1 MADNPTY
8 DFVLNGLDLT
18 ANTTRIQLHKRNMNA
33 YNHVL
38 RQSTPTGARSGR
50 SIFVVSAEMAFPNTD
65 EINNK
70 LRHLIAHFKVSPFA
84 HISSRYVSN
93 AALSE
98 VTESSNLAVTLSN
111 LSVYTVP
118 DLPESLFANFDMTLF
133 NYLPYSPD
141 FSFKNELTG
150 PRIDEKNKYQK
161 VIDPTQSNLYQ
172 KGFQRVLGATPTIAA
187 ANNDLTIA
195 YNTYIRDTPPTAGH
209 LSESEVAEIGKTL
222 FSSNTSDTRIIGPN
236 SKMHR
241 NATGT
246 FKHLARLYK
255 RKYGAGMPVSNMF
268 IPAGGIDF
276 YTDETEDKAVMN
288 EHMAGL
294 AFDLALYP
302 IDNTGITELKSK
314 YYNDKRYKSFV
325 TIAQE
330 NSFTPNKNRPWHFS
344 YTGELGKKNVEE
356 IIRENHSIG
365 SLVSDKK
372 NALDNE
378 DYIRIYTDFLKQK
391 RSADYLPTNARNIW
405 KIQASQT
412 IVQGNDRLAVTS
424 VNVSLTHNVTS
435 IPIVGHE
442 YPTTQYMG
450 GKHAKAIFALEG
462 LRNDQI
468 DNIKLAL
475 NTAHNNENDFK
486 RVRDNNVLTIINPIT
501 RLFGLEHCLTDNT
514 ESSTVPGNPD
524 MDIFVFSVT
533 EYDPWFT
540 EGFSRE
546 DVMANK
552 QIKTKAFSLI
562 DKYLEYGTMS
572 EFIGQLGASDYG
584 GTKDSL
590 VDLALEGLQAT
601 FSSDTRTIGVKS
613 KYGPHVKDYSP
624 VLESHIKNVA
634 DILNDYIS
642 NEDVHSGY
650 VDNMG
655 SIYGLDK
662 KVKDLISTK
671 KPKIIAKRKPG
682 AAGTGVAAMD
692 YAPDDSINVAI
703 PAKIYEK
710 LSNEFW
716 SMLGNGIFQLD
727 QFKSVDKE
735 INKLRTQSL
744 TECYRDLN
752 LPTTIT
758 SEPIDTDPDYY
769 FWSEDNDTDY
779 FETLLTDVK
788 QYAEESLEIAM
799 KMETIKKDW
808 RPADVWSNESA
819 SNGHERPKEYGSSD
833 KNDYFRIN
841 EEFAR
846 NHDFS
851 INGLK
856 DMLSTL
862 VDQAHDD
869 EIFTMNRAFPTYK
882 VYFIE
887 EDEDE
892 EFHLI
897 PKLSF
902 DDFFGYNAVH
912 DIKIIRSRKVP
923 ADLCILTM
931 SNLNQKLTNVA
942 KYNAGDDDKFYET
955 RGTDK
960 ESLSENPIDA
970 LILRPGQKIQVRLGY
985 SNDPRKL
992 ETVFNGQIVEAGGTH
1007 TVTIVC
1013 QSYATELV
1021 SQIKGVEEPEEI
1033 RKEPEKITGG
1043 LLAKIMQSPEVVHF
1057 GTRKKTA
1064 IANIIL
1070 TGKEEIASAG
1080 NSLYGPN
1087 LDPRDDNIFPPNI
1100 ELYLVDSTLFNPG
1113 GSYWDISVMGGV
1125 KGVWDGLFSAK
1136 TAIAAA
1142 AAGTVTAGTGSV
1154 VVYAGASI
1162 VNFAKGAVERY
1173 VDLDYKIFHTTIWDI
1188 FKEMELRHPGWIAS
1202 PTVYGDR
1209 MSMFF
1214 GVPDMGHWSRPET
1227 LDEYQKNTPLRKE
1240 VPGHGVAV
1248 TLLNQNRRRDGI
1260 SGVPVELDESAVN
1273 IRKSIVRDRFTPFR
1287 KHFYLADKIN
1297 IISNDIKVNAD
1308 VYNAV
1313 TVQYVDDVKDI
1324 DEYGNVNYKTGNTK
1338 TLKVDKDL
1346 RDENVNLLFSQQP
1359 NCEGEFMAT
1368 RYAQGLLLRHLK
1380 DVYIGSIT
1388 VLGNPKIKPYD
1399 VCHVFDDIADM
1410 YGPVEVEQVV
1420 HHFSSETGF
1429 ITEIV
1434 PDLCVS
1440 GNEYATMALQQA
1452 MGEINYLK
1460 YLGAGALWAKFRFAG
1475 VKAAPHVIGAVLGTT
1490 KKGVVEKAVAGAAET
1505 GILRGLVAGEK
1516 IKSAGHS
1523 AYLHSLYAK
1532 GKAVGMAEDAYLKS
1546 LYAREAFS
1554 KTKNAAGLGAAA
1566 KQAAGTAKVK
1576 LSVTGST
1583 LLNKVTD
1590 FKSKSGVSLRLRG
1603 GFKGLLRLA
1612 YRTVGKR
1619 GLIGV
1624 GAFVL
1629 YGIGSIY
1636 IKETQERQ
1644 PIIIKPLVVN
1654 KVPFVAG
1661 IEGFKH
1667 DTLWSAYS
1675 DRFGEAFDD
1684 VEDAWEDVKEGLA
1697 EVFSEV
1703 WE

>member
-38 RQSTPTGARSGR
+38 RQSTPTGSRSGR

-84 HISSRYVSN
+84 RISSRYISN

-98 VTESSNLAVTLSN
+98 ETESSTVAVTLSN

-118 DLPESLFANFDMTLF
+118 DLPDSLFANFDMTIF

-141 FSFKNELTG
+141 FAFKNEQTG
-150 PRIDEKNKYQK
+150 PRIDEENKYQK
-161 VIDPTQSNLYQ
+161 VVKPEDSNLYQ
-172 KGFQRVLGATPTIAA
+172 KGFSRILNSIPTIDA
-187 ANNDLTIA
+187 ANHDLAIA
-195 YNTYIRDTPPTAGH
+195 YNTYIRDTPPTTGDIKETE
-209 LSESEVAEIGKTL
+209 LSEIGKTL
-222 FSSNTSDTRIIGPN
+222 FSVNTSDARIVGAS

-241 NATGT
+241 NTSGT
-246 FKHLARLYK
+246 FEHIAKVYERKHGKL
-255 RKYGAGMPVSNMF
+255 PVSNMF
-268 IPAGGIDF
+268 IPVGGIDF
-276 YTDETEDKAVMN
+276 FTDETEDKVLMN

-302 IDNTGITELKSK
+302 VDKDGIEGLKQK

-325 TIAQE
+325 EIAQD
-330 NSFTPNKNRPWHFS
+330 NSFSPNKDRPWHFS
-344 YTGELGKKNVEE
+344 YTGELGKKSIDD
-356 IIRENHSIG
+356 IIRENHSVG
-365 SLVSDKK
+365 TLASNKK
-372 NALDNE
+372 NVLDYNDYALLQNE
-378 DYIRIYTDFLKQK
+378 FLKQK
-391 RSADYLPTNARNIW
+391 RSDGYMPTNARNIW
-405 KIQASQT
+405 KIQALQT
-412 IVQGNDRLAVTS
+412 VVQGNDRLAVTS
-424 VNVSLTHNVTS
+424 INVSLTHNVTS
-435 IPIVGHE
+435 IPIVGYE

-450 GKHAKAIFALEG
+450 GKHSKAIFALEG
-462 LRNDQI
+462 LRHDQI

-486 RVRDNNVLTIINPIT
+486 RVRDHNVLTIINPVT

-562 DKYLEYGTMS
+562 DKYLEYGTIRK
-572 EFIGQLGASDYG
+572 FVGQEDYSDYG
-584 GTKDSL
+584 GSKPSW
-590 VDLALEGLQAT
+590 VDLAIEGIHAT
-601 FSSDTRTIGVKS
+601 FDPNTRKIGIKS

-634 DILNDYIS
+634 DILNDFIS
-642 NEDVHSGY
+642 NEDVHKGY
-650 VDNMG
+650 VDKMG

-662 KVKDLISTK
+662 KVKDLISYK
-671 KPKIIAKRKPG
+671 NPKIIAKRKPG
-682 AAGTGVAAMD
+682 AAGSGAASMD
-692 YAPDDSINVAI
+692 YVEDDSINIAI
-703 PAKIYEK
+703 TAKIYEK

-716 SMLGNGIFQLD
+716 SMLGNGIFKFD

-735 INKLRTQSL
+735 IKKLRTQSL
-744 TECYRDLN
+744 TECYRDLS
-752 LPTTIT
+752 LPATIT
-758 SEPIDTDPDYY
+758 DEPVDTDPDYY
-769 FWSEDNDTDY
+769 FWSEDNDTKY
-779 FETLLTDVK
+779 FETLLGDAK
-788 QYAEESLEIAM
+788 KYAEESLEIAA
-799 KMETIKKDW
+799 KMENVQKDW
-808 RPADVWSNESA
+808 RPADVWSGEPA
-819 SNGHERPKEYGSSD
+819 RNGHKRPKEYGSSE
-833 KNDYFRIN
+833 KTDYFSVN
-841 EEFAR
+841 EDFIKS
-846 NHDFS
+846 HDFS
-851 INGLK
+851 LNGLK
-856 DMLSTL
+856 DMLGTL

-869 EIFTMNRAFPTYK
+869 EIFTMNRAYPTYK

-931 SNLNQKLTNVA
+931 SNLSQKLTSSN

-955 RGTDK
+955 RGTDTQ
-960 ESLSENPIDA
+960 SFAENPIDA
-970 LILRPGQKIQVRLGY
+970 LVLRPGQKIQVRLGY

-992 ETVFNGQIVEAGGTH
+992 ETVFNGQIVEVGGTH
-1007 TVTIVC
+1007 TVTVVC

-1021 SQIKGVEEPEEI
+1021 SQIKGIEEPEEI
-1033 RKEPEKITGG
+1033 RKETDKITGG

-1064 IANIIL
+1064 IANIVL
-1070 TGKEEIASAG
+1070 AGKEEIASAG

-1100 ELYLVDSTLFNPG
+1100 ELYLVDGNWHNWG
-1113 GSYWDISVMGGV
+1113 GSHWDISVMGGV
-1125 KGVWDGLFSAK
+1125 KNVWAGLWDGP

-1142 AAGTVTAGTGSV
+1142 AAGSVTAGTGAV
-1154 VVYAGASI
+1154 AVYAGASV

-1240 VPGHGVAV
+1240 VTGHSIPI
-1248 TLLNQNRRRDGI
+1248 TLLNQNRKRDGI
-1260 SGVPVELDESAVN
+1260 SGIPVELDESAVN

-1297 IISNDIKVNAD
+1297 IVSNDIKVNAD

-1380 DVYIGSIT
+1380 DVYTGSIT

-1410 YGPVEVEQVV
+1410 SGPIEVEQVV

-1429 ITEIV
+1429 ITEII

-1440 GNEYATMALQQA
+1440 GNQYATLALNKA

-1460 YLGAGALWAKFRFAG
+1460 YVGAAAIWSKLRFAG

-1490 KKGVVEKAVAGAAET
+1490 PKGVVEKAVKSATET
-1505 GILRGLVAGEK
+1505 GIIKGLYARDT
-1516 IKSAGHS
+1516 IKSAGKS
-1523 AYLHSLYAK
+1523 AYEYSKLAK
-1532 GKAVGMAEDAYLKS
+1532 GKAVSLAETGLIKYWQGKDYIKS
-1546 LYAREAFS
+1546 
-1554 KTKNAAGLGAAA
+1554 AGLGTAAVDAYGAA
-1566 KQAAGTAKVK
+1566 KVGAKAK
-1576 LSVTGST
+1576 IIESGST
-1583 LLNKVTD
+1583 LLNKITD
-1590 FKSKSGVSLRLRG
+1590 FKSKSGASLKLRG
-1603 GFKGLLRLA
+1603 GFKGLVHLA
-1612 YRTVGKR
+1612 YKTIGKR
-1619 GLIGV
+1619 GMIGV
-1624 GAFVL
+1624 AAFAL
-1629 YGIGSIY
+1629 YGLGSIY

-1667 DTLWSAYS
+1667 NTLYSAYM
-1675 DRFGEAFDD
+1675 DRIGIAVDD

-1697 EVFSEV
+1697 EVFSEI

>member
-50 SIFVVSAEMAFPNTD
+50 SIFVVSAEMAFPNTN

-84 HISSRYVSN
+84 HISSRYISN

-172 KGFQRVLGATPTIAA
+172 KGFQRVLNAIPTITA
-187 ANNDLTIA
+187 ANNDLTLA
-195 YNTYIRDTPPTAGH
+195 YNTYMRDTPPTAGH

-222 FSSNTSDTRIIGPN
+222 FSSNTSDTRIIGPS

-255 RKYGAGMPVSNMF
+255 RKYGVGMPVSNMF

-276 YTDETEDKAVMN
+276 YTDETEDKAIMN

-294 AFDLALYP
+294 AFDLILHSIGSA
-302 IDNTGITELKSK
+302 TGITELKSK

-325 TIAQE
+325 AIAQD
-330 NSFTPNKNRPWHFS
+330 NSFTPNKDRPWHFS

-365 SLVSDKK
+365 SLISDKK

-378 DYIRIYTDFLKQK
+378 DYMRVYTDFLKQK
-391 RSADYLPTNARNIW
+391 RSTGYLPTNARNIW

-424 VNVSLTHNVTS
+424 VNVSLTHNITS

-450 GKHAKAIFALEG
+450 GKHTKAIFALEG

-475 NTAHNNENDFK
+475 NTAHNNENEFK
-486 RVRDNNVLTIINPIT
+486 RIRDNNVLTIVNPIT

-524 MDIFVFSVT
+524 MDIFVFSVAQ
-533 EYDPWFT
+533 YDPWFT

-546 DVMANK
+546 DVMVNK

-562 DKYLEYGTMS
+562 DRYLEHGTMS
-572 EFIGQLGASDYG
+572 KFIGQEAYADYG
-584 GTKDSL
+584 GTKKSWADI
-590 VDLALEGLQAT
+590 VVEGAQAT
-601 FSSDTRTIGVKS
+601 FSPGTRTQGVKS
-613 KYGPHVKDYSP
+613 KYGPHIKDYSP
-624 VLESHIKNVA
+624 VLESHINNVV
-634 DILNDYIS
+634 DILNDYIA

-662 KVKDLISTK
+662 KVKDLISSK
-671 KPKIIAKRKPG
+671 KPKIVAKRKPG
-682 AAGTGVAAMD
+682 AAGAGVAAMD
-692 YAPDDSINVAI
+692 YEPDDSINIAI

-716 SMLGNGIFQLD
+716 SMFGNGIFQLD

-758 SEPIDTDPDYY
+758 NEPIDTDPDYY
-769 FWSEDNDTDY
+769 FWSEDNHTEYFNELLNDT
-779 FETLLTDVK
+779 K

-799 KMETIKKDW
+799 KMETVQKEW
-808 RPADVWSNESA
+808 RPADVWSGESA
-819 SNGHERPKEYGSSD
+819 TNGHERPEEYGNST
-833 KNDYFRIN
+833 KTDYFKIN
-841 EEFAR
+841 EKFVKS
-846 NHDFS
+846 HDFS
-851 INGLK
+851 QTGLK
-856 DMLSTL
+856 GMLDTL

-869 EIFTMNRAFPTYK
+869 EIFTMNRAYPTYK

-897 PKLSF
+897 PRLSF

-931 SNLNQKLTNVA
+931 SNLNQKLTSVA

-992 ETVFNGQIVEAGGTH
+992 ETVFNGQIVEVGGTH
-1007 TVTIVC
+1007 AVTIVC

-1033 RKEPEKITGG
+1033 KKEPEKITGG

-1087 LDPRDDNIFPPNI
+1087 LDPRDDNIFPPSI
-1100 ELYLVDSTLFNPG
+1100 ELYLTDSNFFDWG
-1113 GSYWDISVMGGV
+1113 GSAWDLNIAEGIKQGFKTAFWDGGLLVASAKITAGAATGGV
-1125 KGVWDGLFSAK
+1125 
-1136 TAIAAA
+1136 
-1142 AAGTVTAGTGSV
+1142 VTAGLFMHGFATGM
-1154 VVYAGASI
+1154 
-1162 VNFAKGAVERY
+1162 VERY
-1173 VDLDYKIFHTTIWDI
+1173 VNLDYKIFHTTIWDI

-1202 PTVYGDR
+1202 PTIYGDR

-1227 LDEYQKNTPLRKE
+1227 IEEYQKNSPLRKE
-1240 VPGHGVAV
+1240 VPGHSTAI

-1260 SGVPVELDESAVN
+1260 SGIPVELDESAVN

-1313 TVQYVDDVKDI
+1313 TVQYVDDVKEI

-1380 DVYIGSIT
+1380 DVYTGSIT

-1429 ITEIV
+1429 ITEII

-1460 YLGAGALWAKFRFAG
+1460 YLGAGALWSKLRFAG

-1490 KKGVVEKAVAGAAET
+1490 PKGVVEKAVKGATET
-1505 GILRGLVAGEK
+1505 GILKGLIAGDK
-1516 IKSAGHS
+1516 IKSAAKTG
-1523 AYLHSLYAK
+1523 YIYSLYGK
-1532 GKAVGMAEDAYLKS
+1532 GKVVDLAETGLIKYWQGRDYIRSVGLGTATVDAYGAAKVG
-1546 LYAREAFS
+1546 A
-1554 KTKNAAGLGAAA
+1554 KTKI
-1566 KQAAGTAKVK
+1566 TA
-1576 LSVTGST
+1576 TGST

-1590 FKSKSGVSLRLRG
+1590 FKAKGGASLKLRG
-1603 GFKGLLRLA
+1603 GFKGLLGVA
-1612 YRTVGKR
+1612 YKTVGKR
-1619 GLIGV
+1619 GIFAV

-1629 YGIGSIY
+1629 YGIGSVY

-1667 DTLWSAYS
+1667 NTLWSAYS

-1703 WE
+1703 LE